1 MKVLFQ
7 SDDYGISR
15 AQAKGC
21 IYAIEHGV
29 IRNTGFFSN
38 MPWAEE
44 VFEDLKPY
52 LDKIAFGIDLN
63 ASTGP
68 SVLPHEEIPVL
79 THESGMFLGSRE
91 NRALDTEEND
101 HDHLATHRDQLYNE
115 FKAQIEKFIQI
126 VGKKPDYIHNHAY
139 GTKTTAEVTHQLAVE
154 YGCISSAGLMNHDEV
169 ANAGMG
175 WYQYG
180 AGLDAQ
186 LKGDLAGYLTSD
198 KGGMLATGKEYG
210 YLICHTGYV
219 DKPIFDMSSFN
230 VCRAMDLD
238 AVTSKE
244 VLDWVKANNIESI
257 TFNDLPREWIEK

>member
-7 SDDYGISR
+7 SDDYGISKG
-15 AQAKGC
+15 QARGC
-21 IYAIEHGV
+21 LYAIEHGV

-44 VFEDLKPY
+44 VFEWIKPY
-52 LDKIAFGIDLN
+52 LENIAFGIDLN

-68 SVLPHEEIPVL
+68 SVLPHDEIPVL
-79 THESGMFLGSRE
+79 THEDGMFLGSKE
-91 NRALDTEEND
+91 NRALDTDEND
-101 HDHLATHRDQLYNE
+101 HDHLAKYKDQLYAE
-115 FKAQIEKFIQI
+115 FDAQIQKFIRI

-139 GTKTTAEVTHQLAVE
+139 GTKTTAEVTHELAMK
-154 YGCISSAGLMNHDEV
+154 YGCISSAGLMNQEAV
-169 ANAGMG
+169 SNAGMG

-180 AGLDAQ
+180 GGLEAQ
-186 LKGDLAGYLTSD
+186 LHGNLASYLIED
-198 KGGMLATGKEYG
+198 KGGMLASNKEYG

-230 VCRAMDLD
+230 ICRAMDLD

-244 VLDWVKANNIESI
+244 VKEWVKENNIESI
-257 TFNDLPREWIEK
+257 TFKDLPREWIEK